1 MLRKIT
7 LAVALVAFM
16 AAPAFAAVQNVKV
29 SGNINSTYLYRDA
42 FDFGA
47 GAAGSDYD
55 QKVFITQSTLRVDA
69 DLSDNVQTVLQLIN
83 EREWG
88 SLDHSSSANN
98 DDNVNI
104 NLAYVRMKEL
114 LYSPLTVEIGRMQLN
129 YGNGFIIG
137 NGTNNTTYGNN
148 PLSTVARD
156 LANNTAFDT
165 IRAILDYKPLTVDIF
180 GTKIHANNTRGLSAS
195 VGQDDDVDLFGINA
209 NYQLGDDMDSVV
221 EAYLFAQ
228 FDRSVNTAAG
238 DKTDKIYV
246 PGLRASTNP
255 ISGLNVQGEVAWQ
268 KGTLANTAAG
278 DNIQRDAFGFQG
290 IVNYQVKQEDVEKY
304 KPVLQGVYTFVSG
317 DSNPTDVLYSSQ
329 ASSNKFTGWS
339 PMYEGQGG
347 GKIYNALY
355 NLTDSHIVELST
367 AFNPI
372 EDVTAKF
379 SWTGLWLDKS
389 LDRQVGGPQAGNGT
403 IAASSLPDGNTVA
416 KNVSSNLSLGN
427 EFDAVFTYN
436 YTEDVQ
442 FGLNM
447 GWFFPGSAYDP
458 AGLLTSNNDV
468 AKQAIANVSV
478 NF

>member
-7 LAVALVAFM
+7 LAVALVALM

-29 SGNINSTYLYRDA
+29 SGNINSSYVARTG
-42 FDFGA
+42 FDFGSDI
-47 GAAGSDYD
+47 AGSNQELD
-55 QKVFITQSTLRVDA
+55 QNVFITQSTLRVDA

-83 EREWG
+83 ERAWDDLG
-88 SLDHSSSANN
+88 ANDE
-98 DDNVNI
+98 DDINI

-137 NGTNNTTYGNN
+137 NGPNNVTYTGN
-148 PLSTVARD
+148 PLNTVARD

-165 IRAILDYKPLTVDIF
+165 VRAILDYKPLVVDVF
-180 GTKIHANNTRGLSAS
+180 ASKIDANTLTGA
-195 VGQDDDVDLFGINA
+195 GAQDDDIDLYGINA
-209 NYQLGDDMDSVV
+209 NYQLGDDMNSVI
-221 EAYLFAQ
+221 EAYLFTQ
-228 FDRSVNTAAG
+228 FSAAVNATGAG
-238 DKTDKIYV
+238 GSKTDKIYV

-255 ISGLNVQGEVAWQ
+255 IGGLNVQGEVAWQ
-268 KGTLANTAAG
+268 KGTRNIGAD
-278 DNIQRDAFGFQG
+278 DNDQRDAFGFQS

-317 DSNPTDVLYSSQ
+317 DSNSFDTTNAQQ
-329 ASSNKFTGWS
+329 ASSNKFTGWNQ
-339 PMYEGQGG
+339 MYEGQGG
-347 GKIYNALY
+347 GKIYNAMFALS
-355 NLTDSHIVELST
+355 NAHIVEVSA

-372 EDVTAKF
+372 EDVTAKL
-379 SWTGLWLDKS
+379 SWTGLWNDKD
-389 LDRQVGGPQAGNGT
+389 LDRQAGL
-403 IAASSLPDGNTVA
+403 APDGNSTIAFTGPDGVA
-416 KNVSSNLSLGN
+416 VTKDVTSNIDLGN
-427 EFDAVFTYN
+427 EFDAVLTYN

-447 GWFFPGSAYDP
+447 GIFLPGNAFAD
-458 AGLLTSNNDV
+458 SNNDV

>member
-42 FDFGA
+42 FDFGSVA
-47 GAAGSDYD
+47 EGEDNTQRD
-55 QKVFITQSTLRVDA
+55 FITQSTLRVDA

-83 EREWG
+83 ERAW
-88 SLDHSSSANN
+88 
-98 DDNVNI
+98 DNLEASTDADKINI

-114 LYSPLTVEIGRMQLN
+114 LYSPLTVEVGRMQLN

-137 NGTNNTTYGNN
+137 NGANNSTYPNN
-148 PLSTVARD
+148 PLAGVAAD
-156 LANNTAFDT
+156 LASNTAFDT
-165 IRAILDYKPLTVDIF
+165 IRAILDYKPLTIDIF
-180 GTKIHANNTRGLSAS
+180 GAKVDANNLTGP
-195 VGQDDDVDLFGINA
+195 QPEFDDVDLYGINA
-209 NYQLGDDMDSVV
+209 NYQLGDDMNSVI

-228 FDRSVNTAAG
+228 FSAAANVTATG
-238 DKTDKIYV
+238 GSKTDKIYV

-255 ISGLNVQGEVAWQ
+255 IGGLNVQGEVAWQ
-268 KGTLANTAAG
+268 KGTRNIGTN
-278 DNIQRDAFGFQG
+278 DNDARDAFGFQG
-290 IVNYQVKQEDVEKY
+290 ILNYQVKQEDVEKY
-304 KPVLQGVYTFVSG
+304 KPVLQSVYTFVSG
-317 DSNPTDVLYSSQ
+317 DSNPTNVTGTSQ
-329 ASSNKFTGWS
+329 ASSNVFTAWNA
-339 PMYEGQGG
+339 MYEGQGG

-355 NLTDSHIVELST
+355 SLSNAHIVEVSS

-379 SWTGLWLDKS
+379 SWTGLWADKS
-389 LDRQVGGPQAGNGT
+389 LDRQGGSPTPGTGT
-403 IAASSLPDGNTVA
+403 ISQSLPDGTSA
-416 KNVSSNLSLGN
+416 SENVTSNLDLGN

-442 FGLNM
+442 FGLNL
-447 GWFFPGSAYDP
+447 GWFIPGDAFDTEANP
-458 AGLLTSNNDV
+458 NKDT